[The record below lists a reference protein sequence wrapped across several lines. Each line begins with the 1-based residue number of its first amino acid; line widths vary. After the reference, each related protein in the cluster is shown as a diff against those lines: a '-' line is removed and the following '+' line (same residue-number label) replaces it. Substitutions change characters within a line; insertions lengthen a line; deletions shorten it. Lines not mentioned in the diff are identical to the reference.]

1 MLLLCKRWHTQ
12 TNIYTWIML
21 SPCLL
26 GAFSEDTGHALKVA
40 CKYSAL
46 GYSFTGRPIHAGS
59 VLEVVVLGQVFLW
72 IYWFSPWN
80 YHTTNDHTSISFI
93 YKRYYISL
101 TINSTIQNNPP
112 HPKKKNAWSY
122 LLTPWSRVLLERLT
136 SFQPVKKFPAIQGIW
151 RFITITSISQ
161 PTNAHIISYKTL

>member
-112 HPKKKNAWSY
+112 HPKKKKCME
-122 LLTPWSRVLLERLT
+122 LLTYSMEQSPSWEVNKFSASQEIPCNSRNLKVHYHHFNFSTNECT
-136 SFQPVKKFPAIQGIW
+136 YN
-151 RFITITSISQ
+151 FI
-161 PTNAHIISYKTL
+161 